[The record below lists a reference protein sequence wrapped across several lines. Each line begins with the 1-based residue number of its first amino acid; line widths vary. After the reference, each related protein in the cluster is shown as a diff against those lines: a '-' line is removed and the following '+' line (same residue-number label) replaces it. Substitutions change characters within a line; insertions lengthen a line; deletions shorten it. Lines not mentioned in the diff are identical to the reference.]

1 MLLDLL
7 FQWVVLFYRKLRE
20 ILEGCWE
27 CKGRYELVLI
37 SGEVKDEI
45 ADVLVPMLQSSCG
58 SGVKAE

>member
-1 MLLDLL
+1 M
-7 FQWVVLFYRKLRE
+7 
-20 ILEGCWE
+20 
-27 CKGRYELVLI
+27 LI